1 MTIFFHSSILPSGEF
16 MRKRR
21 KKGQVGDQKES
32 LNPWKNIVIEINL
45 HISPLSPL
53 HMQNEWREEEE
64 EEEENSNTPQR
75 PLNPEQLCVLAPERR
90 HFPFPL
96 FPSFPVSC
104 ANLHL
109 SVTYVWS
116 ILPQSLPL
124 FLVAKVSIIFFDF
137 FAGLIVWKWIS
148 TNPFSW
154 DNG

>member
-90 HFPFPL
+90 TSLPPLSL
-96 FPSFPVSC
+96 FPCVMRQPTP
-104 ANLHL
+104 L
-109 SVTYVWS
+109 SDICVKYIATKLASLSGSKS
-116 ILPQSLPL
+116 IHNIFW
-124 FLVAKVSIIFFDF
+124 FLCWLDSVKVDI
-137 FAGLIVWKWIS
+137 
-148 TNPFSW
+148 N
-154 DNG
+154 